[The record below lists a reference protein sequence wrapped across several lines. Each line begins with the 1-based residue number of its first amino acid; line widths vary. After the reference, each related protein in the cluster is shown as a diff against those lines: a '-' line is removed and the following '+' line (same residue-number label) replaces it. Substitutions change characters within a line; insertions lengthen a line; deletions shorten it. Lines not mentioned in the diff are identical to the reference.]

1 MKVLK
6 IDPDPHSKSLHHP
19 SQDTYNRFG
28 SDPMSSPG
36 LIRGPGNESSTETT
50 LTSRDTRPD
59 QNSIVSLDAVA
70 AAVAD
75 ARRALRELHE
85 QTSTL
90 ELITSQLHRHAVLLQ
105 LIQTALALNL
115 EQGGEASTHQES
127 TQRQVSVDSLSPGL
141 HTLAIPAWQIGPDT
155 VSNSL
160 AHCADLPL
168 NHVARMIAFLK
179 RKRAMPIHAKVTRNS
194 VLRIVS
200 LASILAT

>member
-1 MKVLK
+1 
-6 IDPDPHSKSLHHP
+6 
-19 SQDTYNRFG
+19 
-28 SDPMSSPG
+28 MSSPG

-141 HTLAIPAWQIGPDT
+141 HTLAIVRSYNT
-155 VSNSL
+155 NSDNQSL
-160 AHCADLPL
+160 HCLICLEDYIKGCPIIVLPCHESH
-168 NHVARMIAFLK
+168 NFHVAC
-179 RKRAMPIHAKVTRNS
+179 
-194 VLRIVS
+194 
-200 LASILAT
+200 LANWSRHCQQLTCPLCRSPFEPRSSNDRLLEA